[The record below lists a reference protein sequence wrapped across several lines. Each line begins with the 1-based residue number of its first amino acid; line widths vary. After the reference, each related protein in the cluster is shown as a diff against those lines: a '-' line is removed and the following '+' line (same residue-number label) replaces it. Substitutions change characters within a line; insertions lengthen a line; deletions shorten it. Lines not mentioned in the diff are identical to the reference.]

1 MPTAT
6 ASTTVEDTVQR
17 RRGDLIELSHSIH
30 AEPEL
35 AFAEHRSCAK
45 TQALV
50 AERGFEVTAAPGGL
64 DTAFRADYG
73 SGSLVVGICAEYDAL
88 PGIGHACGHNIIAAS
103 AVGAALALAE
113 VADELDLTVVLLGTP
128 AEEAGGGKALML
140 AAGTF
145 DDIAATV
152 MLHAGPLDIARARSL
167 ALSQVAVH
175 YLGREAHAAV
185 APYLGLNAADAI
197 TVAQV
202 AIGLL
207 RQQLAP
213 GQMVHGIVTDG
224 GQATNVIPGRAEM
237 EYTMRANDAWSLR
250 ELEGRMSDCFLA
262 GAVATGCDYDVSETE
277 PSYLELTP
285 DQWLADVF
293 RAEMVRLGRTPVGG
307 GGRGRAAAG
316 QHRHGQRHAGDAG
329 HPPDR
334 RHRRQRRIDPPAG
347 VRRGRGGTERRQGRR
362 RGRRHAG
369 SHGRRAGRDA
379 RRTRPGAWHSRRSG
393 IAHEASATTPS
404 GGWPIITTTWW
415 LGVGTSTPTPSWAA
429 RSSRPR
435 SSSRRTWPMPA

>member
-6 ASTTVEDTVQR
+6 ASTTVEDAVRQR
-17 RRGDLIELSHSIH
+17 HGDLVELSHSIH

-50 AERGFEVTAAPGGL
+50 AERGFQVSAAPGGL
-64 DTAFRADYG
+64 DTAFRADFG

-103 AVGAALALAE
+103 AVGTALALAE

-140 AAGTF
+140 DAGTF
-145 DDIAATV
+145 DDIAVTV

-167 ALSQVAVH
+167 ALSQVAVE
-175 YLGREAHAAV
+175 YVGREAHAAV
-185 APYLGLNAADAI
+185 APFLGLNAADAI

-213 GQMVHGIVTDG
+213 GQMMHGIVTEG
-224 GQATNVIPGRAEM
+224 GQATNVIPARTEM
-237 EYTMRANDAWSLR
+237 HYTMRANDSVSLR

-262 GAVATGCDYDVSETE
+262 GAVATGCSHQVAATE
-277 PSYLELTP
+277 PSYLELMP

-293 RAEMVRLGRTPVGG
+293 RGEMLRMGRTPVGVEIESAFPLGSTDMGNVTQVMPGIHPIVGIDAG
-307 GGRGRAAAG
+307 GASIHQPAFAAAAAG
-316 QHRHGQRHAGDAG
+316 PSADKAVIEGAVMLARTVVELAETPAQR
-329 HPPDR
+329 DR
-334 RHRRQRRIDPPAG
+334 VLSLKAD
-347 VRRGRGGTERRQGRR
+347 
-362 RGRRHAG
+362 
-369 SHGRRAGRDA
+369 
-379 RRTRPGAWHSRRSG
+379 RS
-393 IAHEASATTPS
+393 
-404 GGWPIITTTWW
+404 
-415 LGVGTSTPTPSWAA
+415 
-429 RSSRPR
+429 
-435 SSSRRTWPMPA
+435 

>member
-6 ASTTVEDTVQR
+6 ASTIVEDTVQR

-50 AERGFEVTAAPGGL
+50 TERGFEVTAAPGGL
-64 DTAFRADYG
+64 ETAFRADYG

-103 AVGAALALAE
+103 AVGTALALAE
-113 VADELDLTVVLLGTP
+113 VADGLDLTVVLLGTP

-140 AAGTF
+140 EAGTF

-167 ALSQVAVH
+167 ALSQVAVG

-213 GQMVHGIVTDG
+213 GQMVHGIVTNG
-224 GQATNVIPGRAEM
+224 GQATNVIPARAEM
-237 EYTMRANDAWSLR
+237 QYTMRANDAWSLG

-262 GAVATGCDYDVSETE
+262 GAVATGCDYQVSQTE
-277 PSYLELTP
+277 PAYLELAP

-293 RAEMVRLGRTPVGG
+293 RAEMVRMGRTPVAMEVEAALPLGSTDMG
-307 GGRGRAAAG
+307 NVTQVMPGIHPIVGIDAEGASIHQPAFARAAAG
-316 QHRHGQRHAGDAG
+316 PSADQAVVEGAIMLARTVVALAETPAER
-329 HPPDR
+329 DR
-334 RHRRQRRIDPPAG
+334 VLRLQ
-347 VRRGRGGTERRQGRR
+347 
-362 RGRRHAG
+362 
-369 SHGRRAGRDA
+369 
-379 RRTRPGAWHSRRSG
+379 
-393 IAHEASATTPS
+393 
-404 GGWPIITTTWW
+404 
-415 LGVGTSTPTPSWAA
+415 AA
-429 RSSRPR
+429 R
-435 SSSRRTWPMPA
+435 